1 MRLELAIFDSV
12 LLEPLIV
19 LFVSVSEPARVASVP
34 VVGNVTFVAPVVVRV
49 RLLAPEVV
57 KLPAKVTVNEPLLTP
72 VPPLA
77 GFKIPPKTTAPVV
90 AVTGVKPVAPALNEI
105 TPPAWEN

>member
-1 MRLELAIFDSV
+1 MAIFDSV
-12 LLEPLIV
+12 LLDPLIV

-34 VVGNVTFVAPVVVRV
+34 VVGNVTLVAPVVVKV

-57 KLPAKVTVNEPLLTP
+57 RFPAKVTVKAPLLTP

-77 GFKIPPKTTAPVV
+77 GFKIPAKTTAPVV
-90 AVTGVKPVAPALNEI
+90 AEEGVRPVEPALNEI